1 MSQEVTMESVFYIGM
16 DVHKDSVR
24 MAVLKGTAKAPVYE
38 ATLRNDIP
46 RIEKLIKRFSIQG
59 TVIAG
64 YEAGCMG
71 YTLQRSLAKS
81 GIECRVI
88 PPNRVPRLGSERIKT
103 DARDAVLIARMLK
116 NNEGESIH
124 VPSADDEAARDLIRC
139 REDLKAEL
147 HRAKQ
152 QLSKFLL
159 RLGFI
164 YDSEKRPWTKAH
176 RAWMRALELGHAL
189 NKETFEQYYSHVA
202 ELEDRIERIEARIV
216 AVAESEAY
224 SGRIAKLRCF
234 KGIDY
239 LTALALVCEIGDF
252 RRFPSAASFMAYLGL
267 VPSEYSSGAKRRQ
280 GGITKTGNSHLRKL
294 LVEASWQYRYRC
306 SASAAL
312 KARRAGMDEQVVSY
326 ADKALRRLQTK
337 FAKLVLRGKSS
348 KTAIAATARELA
360 GFIWGVMNEAY
371 C

>member
-1 MSQEVTMESVFYIGM
+1 MQSVFYVGM

-24 MAVLKGTAKAPVYE
+24 LAVLKGTEKAPVYE
-38 ATLRNDIP
+38 ATLKNDIP
-46 RIEKLIKRFSIQG
+46 RIEKAIKRFSAQG

-71 YTLQRSLAKS
+71 YTLQRSLGAS

-88 PPNRVPRLGSERIKT
+88 PANRVPRLGSERIKT

-116 NNEGESIH
+116 NNEAESIY
-124 VPSADDEAARDLIRC
+124 VPSAEDEAARDLIRC

-164 YDSEKRPWTKAH
+164 YDSELRPWTKAH
-176 RAWMRALELGHAL
+176 RAWMQSLELGQAL
-189 NKETFEQYYSHVA
+189 TTETYKQYYSHVT
-202 ELEDRIERIEARIV
+202 ELEERIGRIEALIV
-216 AVAESEAY
+216 EVAQSAAY
-224 SGRIAKLRCF
+224 SERIAKLRCF

-239 LTALALVCEIGDF
+239 LTALAFTCEIGDF

-267 VPSEYSSGAKRRQ
+267 VPSEYSSGTKRRQ

-294 LVEASWQYRYRC
+294 LIEASWQYRYRC
-306 SASAAL
+306 APSAAL
-312 KARRAGMDEQVVSY
+312 KARRAGMDELVVSY

-348 KTAIAATARELA
+348 KTAIAATAREFA
-360 GFIWGVMNEAY
+360 GFIWGAMNEAY